1 MGHLHR
7 SGPITHTPRPSRP
20 FACPTDHTNRHL
32 LLRPPPVARSCLFA
46 TDDACSKRTSHDPR
60 CCPTHPLENPGV
72 PPPSGIL
79 SRAANAPQ
87 SRARARRLAKNRGRR
102 TTDDALVAI
111 RRSLASRRDGRRRTT
126 TDGRT
131 RARGRASARG
141 RRPARGGRR
150 TTETRVSCRPFERS

>member
-87 SRARARRLAKNRGRR
+87 SRARASSSREESR
-102 TTDDALVAI
+102 TED
-111 RRSLASRRDGRRRTT
+111 DGRRARRDSAFARVSSRRET